1 MDGWW
6 EWGVVKISG
15 SERAVDWGGQR
26 VVWDSPLKWRSNE
39 GSDGRRDRGG

>member
-15 SERAVDWGGQR
+15 SERAVDWSVGEVNG
-26 VVWDSPLKWRSNE
+26 LY
-39 GSDGRRDRGG
+39 GTLH